1 MKFLSLLLLMN
12 FFYAGTPA
20 FMKMASA
27 ELSPFEVVFL
37 RHSLAFFAFLPFF
50 LLQKKW
56 RVAGRDFLQILIGSF
71 LSFTFASLLQVWG
84 MRYTDATDGSFIMAM
99 EPLVMI
105 LLAVLILKEQLS
117 PKIYGGLCLAIL
129 GFLCLS
135 NIPSE
140 NSGIAPDRTFGNIL
154 FLLAVCGE
162 ASFPIFLKPLLNRYP
177 PIVVAFYAL
186 LSASLYSLPLQQ
198 ADLFLKL
205 TQAEPSTLLAVAYLG
220 LGCSFLAAFIWLT
233 CLSQMTAS
241 MVAVSWFIQP
251 LFGCLFAFL
260 LMGESIDKNIF
271 IGGSLIFAALFLLA
285 QRHGEEILEKKT
297 MTIDPL
303 LELTLTHVRIHRPLW
318 RFKKPHTLPHSPLPF
333 RMPTS
338 LFFPQT
344 RRQHRLQ
351 HLFH

>member
-71 LSFTFASLLQVWG
+71 LSFTFASFLQVWG
-84 MRYTDATDGSFIMAM
+84 MHYTDATDGSFIMAM
-99 EPLVMI
+99 EPLIMI

-162 ASFPIFLKPLLNRYP
+162 ASFPIFLKPLLNRYS

-251 LFGCLFAFL
+251 LFGCLFALFL
-260 LMGESIDKNIF
+260 MNESMDANVLV
-271 IGGSLIFAALFLLA
+271 GGGLIFAALFLLT
-285 QRHGEEILEKKT
+285 QRHGLEVAAKKT
-297 MTIDPL
+297 YLVDPL
-303 LELTLTHVRIHRPLW
+303 LEMTLTRVRIHRPLW
-318 RFKKPHTLPHSPLPF
+318 GSKHPHPIPHPPRPF
-333 RMPTS
+333 QIPTPF
-338 LFFPQT
+338 LIPT

-351 HLFH
+351 HALH